1 MMYTRQYVPV
11 PLKTDLKI
19 NGSCEEILLVF
30 RIGKHQVQQ
39 NSTEDART
47 YFTLGFTCH
56 NI

>member
-1 MMYTRQYVPV
+1 MMYIRQCVPV

-19 NGSCEEILLVF
+19 NGSCEEISPVF
-30 RIGKHQVQQ
+30 QMRKHQVQQ

-47 YFTLGFTCH
+47 YLTLGFTCH